1 MYVYVPSILD
11 SASSIYARN
20 LRSILNLMLSKD
32 ENDGNHGLLGWI
44 RAGSGKLTKNSREHF
59 DRLDPWVFLAAST
72 VLKEVTFLS
81 SSDSGCG

>member
-32 ENDGNHGLLGWI
+32 ENDGTTISLQELYPV
-44 RAGSGKLTKNSREHF
+44 E
-59 DRLDPWVFLAAST
+59 
-72 VLKEVTFLS
+72 LK
-81 SSDSGCG
+81 